1 MLGYSGGSTG
11 SVEEGSVKKV
21 LLVAALAAAVLV
33 PAASASRAPSVK
45 LALLPLPKSALGSAA
60 HSLALAHDSGPVSN
74 AAAAVNTTDA
84 TTAAIKKLGRVN
96 GYVLTYG
103 DEFDGATGVTSVR
116 TGVELYKS
124 AADAKHGLAFW
135 RKEDAEL
142 SALNQPG
149 FAVANVLVKVPS
161 VGTRRFAYLTSF
173 SASNI
178 APVSVLDEQVADG
191 RYVLDIAVAAGTGS
205 AAKELAS
212 KLAKKLDARL
222 KLALKGRLH
231 AKPVKLPAKQ
241 TAGRPPG
248 GPDLSAMALQTSD
261 LAGTATLSE
270 EDYFADPGAVSDYGV
285 LMLPAGPFDLL
296 DQEIEWFSTANE
308 ASFEADLV
316 TALARSQQG
325 TTVLDLS
332 SLGDG
337 AQGSVAEGSSVSSGQ
352 VVFSTGKLAEFI
364 FMGLQGAIGTNDVT
378 SVAQAAANRLNAAL
392 GG

>member
-1 MLGYSGGSTG
+1 M
-11 SVEEGSVKKV
+11 KKV
-21 LLVAALAAAVLV
+21 LLVAALAAVVFV

-60 HSLALAHDSGPVSN
+60 HSLALAHGSGPVSN
-74 AAAAVNTTDA
+74 AAAANNTTDA

-96 GYVLTYG
+96 GYVLAYG
-103 DEFDGATGVTSVR
+103 DEFDGAAGVTSVR
-116 TGVELYKS
+116 TGAELYKS
-124 AADAKHGLAFW
+124 AADAKRGLAFW
-135 RKEDAEL
+135 RTEDAGL

-161 VGTRRFAYLTSF
+161 VGTKRFAYLTSF
-173 SASNI
+173 SAANI
-178 APVSVLDEQVADG
+178 APVSHLDEQVADG
-191 RYVLDIAVAAGTGS
+191 RYVLDIAVAARTGS
-205 AAKELAS
+205 AAKALAS
-212 KLAKKLDARL
+212 KLANKLDARL

-231 AKPVKLPAKQ
+231 AKPVKLPAAQ
-241 TAGRPPG
+241 TAGPPPG

-261 LAGTATLSE
+261 LAGTATLTG
-270 EDYFADPGAVSDYGV
+270 EDYFADPGAVSDYGL

-296 DQEIEWFSTANE
+296 DQEIEWFSTANG

-337 AQGSVAEGSSVSSGQ
+337 AQGSVTEGSSISSGQ

-364 FMGLQGAIGTNDVT
+364 FMGLQGAAIGTNDVT
-378 SVAQAAANRLNAAL
+378 SVAQAAANRIDAAGL
-392 GG
+392 GS